1 LENLEKDLK
10 NKLSTFLNEVNK
22 VYEIKFAYVFGSQ
35 ARGEARENS
44 DIDIAIFFIN
54 NYSKLEEA
62 LVRGNIIEDG
72 KQIFAKDIDIVSLN
86 SCSLLIKHE
95 VIHDGIVIVDS
106 EDRAEFESLSLR
118 EYFDF
123 KYYADIYDNKII
135 ESIKDGNYFGG

>member
-1 LENLEKDLK
+1 LENLEKDLS
-10 NKLSTFLNEVNK
+10 NKLSTFLDEVNK
-22 VYEIKFAYVFGSQ
+22 IYEIKFAYVFGSQ
-35 ARGEARENS
+35 AKGEAREDS

-72 KQIFAKDIDIVSLN
+72 KKFFTKDIDIISLN